1 MTDSW
6 TISPADAVA
15 EGDGIADL
23 LTRQLAEHDLPA
35 DPVMV
40 ATAVA
45 GILADERTG
54 FILVARRPAQLIG
67 VAYVAMIWSLEHGG
81 LSSWLEELY
90 VLPDWRGRGVGADL
104 LRAGMDEARSRGC
117 VAMDLEVTE
126 DHVRAA
132 RLYEREGFAEL
143 PRSRWLRRL

>member
-6 TISPADAVA
+6 TIGPAAAAA
-15 EGDGIADL
+15 EAGEISDL

-35 DPVMV
+35 EHSLV
-40 ATAVA
+40 AVAVA
-45 GILADERTG
+45 GILRDERTG
-54 FILVARRPAQLIG
+54 FILVARCRAQVIG

-90 VLPDWRGRGVGADL
+90 VLPTWRGRGVGADL
-104 LRAGMDEARSRGC
+104 LRAGMHEARLRGC

-132 RLYEREGFAEL
+132 RLYEREGFSEL